1 MRNERSQ
8 CSSCSPLE
16 RGGSAYKCKLRQN
29 IRGVCRAGCAAVFS
43 HPRIAGT
50 GFVVDA
56 FTPLQRGRLW
66 ALMLGLKNR
75 FGVRIGE
82 INALN
87 ALYAPLWRGETVPIN
102 ANCAKISGVCA
113 ARAVRLFF
121 HTPAL
126 PTPVSLL
133 THLPLSRGDG
143 CGR

>member
-1 MRNERSQ
+1 MLFMLPSGEGRQ
-8 CSSCSPLE
+8 CPQTHIES
-16 RGGSAYKCKLRQN
+16 KT
-29 IRGVCRAGCAAVFS
+29 RGVCRTGRAAVLP
-43 HPRIAGT
+43 HPRIADT
-50 GFVVDA
+50 GFVFNA
-56 FTPLQRGRLW
+56 YTPLQRGRLW